1 MQKQL
6 QNALWKKTWKILKFF
21 YDIRISR
28 DTIKMFQIK
37 TEEIPNVDCFGQSTR
52 DQEAETPNS
61 TDGVF
66 NVLVSM

>member
-1 MQKQL
+1 
-6 QNALWKKTWKILKFF
+6 
-21 YDIRISR
+21 
-28 DTIKMFQIK
+28 MFQIK

-61 TDGVF
+61 TGGVF